1 MRLIHMATGTDLA
14 SLNHTLAQNQG
25 VITLDQA
32 RSCGLTD
39 RQIYRR
45 VKFGHWEAYARGVFL
60 SRQHLHTDDSRVRA
74 VVWAHRRS
82 VADRST
88 AAWWH
93 GMLPTLPQPL
103 TICLP
108 RTTHRRAD
116 LPENVSFLRRP
127 VPAEDVQE
135 LRGVPVTGADLTV
148 LGALGVVADPA
159 GFLDR
164 VLQQKTVTLEG
175 LAQCLARNSGM
186 HGNAEGRRLLATLV
200 AGAESEAER
209 ILVELLRLHQITG
222 WRLQHA
228 VGGRVIDVAWPT
240 ERIAVEVNG
249 WAYHRDRARFEA
261 DNAKTA
267 MLAAHG
273 WLTLSFTWRQLTED
287 PEDCIAQI
295 AAALAR
301 RR

>member
-1 MRLIHMATGTDLA
+1 MGTGIDLD
-14 SLNHTLAQNQG
+14 SLNDTLAQNQG
-25 VITLDQA
+25 VITLAQA

-45 VKFGHWEAYARGVFL
+45 VKSGHWEAFARGVFL

-74 VVWAHRRS
+74 AVWAHRRS

-103 TICLP
+103 TICVP
-108 RTTHRRAD
+108 RTTHRSPD
-116 LPENVSFLRRP
+116 LPDKASLLHRSI
-127 VPAEDVQE
+127 PAEDLLE
-135 LRGVPVTGADLTV
+135 LRGLAVTGAELTV
-148 LGALGVVADPA
+148 LGALDVVADPP

-164 VLQQKTVTLEG
+164 VLQQETVTLEG
-175 LAQCLARNSGM
+175 LAQCLDRNRGM
-186 HGNAEGRRLLATLV
+186 HGNGKGRTLLGTLV

-209 ILVELLRLHQITG
+209 VLVELLRLHQITG
-222 WRLQHA
+222 WTLQYPL
-228 VGGRVIDVAWPT
+228 GGRRIDVAWPA

-249 WAYHRDRARFEA
+249 WAYHRDRDRFEA

-267 MLAAHG
+267 MLAARG
-273 WLTLSFTWRQLTED
+273 WLTLSFTWRQLTEE

-295 AAALAR
+295 AAALALR
-301 RR
+301 R